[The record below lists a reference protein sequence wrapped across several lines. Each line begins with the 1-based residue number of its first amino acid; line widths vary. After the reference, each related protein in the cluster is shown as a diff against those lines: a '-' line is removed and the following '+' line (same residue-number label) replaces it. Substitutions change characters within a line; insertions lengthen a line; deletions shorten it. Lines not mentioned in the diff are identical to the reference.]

1 MGRAERRQLERHAL
15 RNQRSYTMTDAEI
28 RRMKLNAAE
37 QATKN
42 VMKSETITKFKEEI
56 TADAVNTAMLLML
69 VLPMKVLMEDYWPKT
84 FEKKVPGFIE
94 KVLDYYNQW
103 IDGKLDME
111 QMKKELW
118 EYGGVRLEETTE

>member
-28 RRMKLNAAE
+28 RRMKLSAAE

-42 VMKSETITKFKEEI
+42 IMKSDTIVKIKEEI
-56 TADAVNTAMLLML
+56 TADAVNTSMILML
-69 VLPMKVLMEDYWPKT
+69 ALPMKVLMEDYWPKT
-84 FEKKVPGFIE
+84 FQKKIPEFTD

-111 QMKKELW
+111 ELKKELW
-118 EYGGVRLEETTE
+118 EVGGVRLEETTE